1 MRLLLVSLSSSSYL
15 AANAII
21 WNASNEC
28 GPIAFRRLILMG
40 FGSMWCWRAEDFIR
54 SWNEFGL
61 NLLHRGILVGFGSL
75 WGWGLEVE
83 YGPMTLVMGFS

>member
-1 MRLLLVSLSSSSYL
+1 
-15 AANAII
+15 
-21 WNASNEC
+21 
-28 GPIAFRRLILMG
+28 MG

-54 SWNEFGL
+54 SRNEFGL

-83 YGPMTLVMGFS
+83 YGPMTLIMGFS